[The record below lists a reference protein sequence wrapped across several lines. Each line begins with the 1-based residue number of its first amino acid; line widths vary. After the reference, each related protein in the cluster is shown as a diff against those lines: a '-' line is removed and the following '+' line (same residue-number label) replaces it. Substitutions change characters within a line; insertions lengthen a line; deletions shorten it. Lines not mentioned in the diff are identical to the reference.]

1 MADIRYVD
9 QGYVAS
15 GYVEVTL
22 DASASLSSQASL
34 SATALKVKQGSAS
47 LAAAFAQVT
56 SSVKIINSS
65 SNLSAQVSITA
76 QAQKQI
82 PGVAQATGQFS
93 QTAQA
98 DKIISDTLNFASQA
112 TVTAVGTKVF
122 SGTASL
128 QSEFTQTTTG
138 SRTQQAD
145 LPLIF
150 AQFTAGHDEFGVIE
164 PGFVPTAI
172 LDGDVTITTAFTQTT
187 SSIRIQPGTASV
199 SANSSVSTDA
209 DITRTGI
216 STISSSAAL
225 TADGDAVRSGVVS
238 IGSSVTVGVTAQ
250 ITAQAVGSF
259 TSAVT
264 ATVSGVRIQPGA
276 SSIQSVFTAGHQEFG
291 LTQPDIESSALLDGV
306 ALFNVVT
313 TQTVSAIKTA
323 VTDATLTAQASVTA
337 IPTFIGTGA
346 EAVVGPFTM
355 SVSATITVIA
365 QSNQSVVATESA
377 DPDST
382 LQFSVTMLAQ
392 TTVTSD
398 GDAILRSGTSI
409 STTTTQSVDG
419 TTAAIGDST
428 IQSQFS
434 QTVSADRTRFSSGAF
449 TTQFTQTVTAL
460 QTFSAASSVSAQ
472 FTQTAQ
478 AIKNVLSDATLASVF
493 SIDPV
498 PQSVQLAE
506 ADLFSNQSNLTWDEM
521 GTWEEPLQE
530 YWAPNFVVD
539 GELIAGG
546 RTLPTGIFTQ
556 TTIETATF
564 RPVIT
569 FANAITATMTAQ
581 TEANAIAT
589 PPSEFTASIS
599 AVKTTRITQELPVI
613 GSITDAVTK
622 FVKTGANITGAFSP
636 TLTVTKTVDA
646 ISTESSQ
653 FTMLVDADRTAR
665 ETFALQSTAT
675 FDITVEKVQLIEAD
689 LGASFGQT
697 ADGERI
703 RLALNEQYTAQFG
716 QVITDTIEI
725 YRPIITF
732 ESVASIL
739 SVGLGY
745 TLDPWRM
752 LKIDSETRINIL
764 QQETRSYMIPSET
777 RILKV
782 QPGVNTRIVDQPGL
796 IDRREG

>member
-76 QAQKQI
+76 QALKQI
-82 PGVAQATGQFS
+82 PGVAQATGEFS

-98 DKIISDTLNFASQA
+98 DKILSDQPSLVAQA
-112 TVTAVGTKVF
+112 TVTAVGSKVF

-150 AQFTAGHDEFGVIE
+150 AQFTAGHDEFGSFE
-164 PGFVPTAI
+164 PGFEPTAI
-172 LDGDVTITTAFTQTT
+172 LDGVITITTAFTQTT

-199 SANSSVSTDA
+199 SANSSVSSDA

-259 TSAVT
+259 ASAVT

-276 SSIQSVFTAGHQEFG
+276 SSIQSAFTQTTAGEI
-291 LTQPDIESSALLDGV
+291 TATGV
-306 ALFNVVT
+306 ATFSVVT
-313 TQTVSAIKTA
+313 TQTVSAIKNT
-323 VTDATLTAQASVTA
+323 VSDATLTAQASVTA

-355 SVSATITVIA
+355 TVDATITASA
-365 QSNQSVVATESA
+365 QSNQTVVATVSA
-377 DPDST
+377 DADST
-382 LQFSVTMLAQ
+382 LQFNVTMLAQ
-392 TTVTSD
+392 ATVTSD
-398 GDAILRSGTSI
+398 GDAVLRSGTSI
-409 STTTTQSVDG
+409 SSTASQTVDG

-434 QTVSADRTRFSSGAF
+434 QTVSADRTRLSSGSF
-449 TTQFTQTVTAL
+449 TAQFTQTVTAL

-478 AIKNVLSDATLASVF
+478 AIKNVLSDATLSSVF
-493 SIDPV
+493 SVDPV
-498 PQSVQLAE
+498 PQSVQLAQ

-530 YWAPNFVVD
+530 YWAPNFVVE

-546 RTLPTGIFTQ
+546 RSIPTGIFTQ
-556 TTIETATF
+556 TTNETATF

-665 ETFALQSTAT
+665 EIFALQSTAT

-689 LGASFGQT
+689 IGASFGQT
-697 ADGERI
+697 TDGQRI

-745 TLDPWRM
+745 SLDPWRM
-752 LKIDSETRINIL
+752 LKIDSETRINKIE
-764 QQETRSYMIPSET
+764 QETRTYMIPSET
-777 RILKV
+777 RILKF
-782 QPGVNTRIVDQPGL
+782 QPGVNTRIVDQAGL